1 MCRMDAAACMLFAGF
16 AQVFQ
21 FQRGPGKLTALRSSE
36 QHFSFCTSSP
46 GFRLLVSVLSSS
58 KFKLG
63 WVAPQLPN
71 IPQLGQRLLPGSWQL
86 LRRGSTTDG
95 SYVYLVEPPT
105 STSQAS
111 TRSEDACVVKL
122 NRSDAEVWSA
132 EGLIPAHVD
141 SGCAWPAC
149 VGRC

>member
-1 MCRMDAAACMLFAGF
+1 MLFAGF

-21 FQRGPGKLTALRSSE
+21 FQRGPGKLTTLRTIE
-36 QHFSFCTSSP
+36 QDFSFSTSSP
-46 GFRLLVSVLSSS
+46 GFRLLVSMLCSS
-58 KFKLG
+58 KSKLG

-71 IPQLGQRLLPGSWQL
+71 IPRLGQRLLPGSWQL

-95 SYVYLVEPPT
+95 SYVYLVGPPT
-105 STSQAS
+105 STSQAA

-122 NRSDAEVWSA
+122 NRSDAEVWGA
-132 EGLIPAHVD
+132 EGWISAHLD
-141 SGCAWPAC
+141 SGCVWPAC